1 MAAPEKGRLFDSPAF
16 FPLKKCLDM
25 CDIIGSGGLKERADI
40 GCSLVSARLSF
51 MLKKVSVNDGILLL
65 TAFVSMERVMKFTLG
80 DAQEIGDA
88 IGVEWDTVDLDEF
101 RRGLSVELEH
111 GSALGGLT
119 NVTGDN
125 LVTTGRIAL
134 AHLLEIPDYYTRLER
149 MEADAFRSLSMYL
162 G

>member
-1 MAAPEKGRLFDSPAF
+1 
-16 FPLKKCLDM
+16 
-25 CDIIGSGGLKERADI
+25 
-40 GCSLVSARLSF
+40 
-51 MLKKVSVNDGILLL
+51 
-65 TAFVSMERVMKFTLG
+65 MKFTLG